1 MTKNPLSCSKRT
13 LYISLILLMLLVNGC
28 KVELYSNLTEQEA
41 NEMLALLLQHEIP
54 CEKIPGQEQ
63 SWILKVESSLIP
75 TALSLLQEYGY
86 PKPKFEN
93 MGEIFKKQG
102 LVSSPL
108 EERVRFIY
116 ALSQELAQTISQID
130 GVLTARVH
138 IVLPENNPFGE
149 KAIPS
154 AASVFIKCR
163 DGSSLK
169 SLIPNIK
176 ALVANSIEGLSYDRI
191 SVFLF
196 ETEKKQ
202 PFSLSKIAVNVFGI
216 KLFPDSVVRFWTFVG
231 VLSFLCFAGVGVSGF
246 LFWKLKSSRGDH
258 SSEKT
263 EESEQKKEE

>member
-1 MTKNPLSCSKRT
+1 MARNSFSCSKRT
-13 LYISLILLMLLVNGC
+13 LYILLIFFTLLLNGC
-28 KVELYSNLTEQEA
+28 KVELYSNLSEQEA

-63 SWILKVESSLIP
+63 SWTLKVESSLIP

-169 SLIPNIK
+169 LLIPNIK

-196 ETEKKQ
+196 ETGKKQ
-202 PFSLSKIAVNVFGI
+202 TFSLSKIAVNVFGI
-216 KLFPDSVVRFWTFVG
+216 KLFPDSVVKFWVIVG
-231 VLSFLCFAGVGVSGF
+231 VLLFLCLVGVGTSGF
-246 LFWKLKSSRGDH
+246 LLWKLRTSRSDH
-258 SSEKT
+258 GSEETGK
-263 EESEQKKEE
+263 SEQEKE